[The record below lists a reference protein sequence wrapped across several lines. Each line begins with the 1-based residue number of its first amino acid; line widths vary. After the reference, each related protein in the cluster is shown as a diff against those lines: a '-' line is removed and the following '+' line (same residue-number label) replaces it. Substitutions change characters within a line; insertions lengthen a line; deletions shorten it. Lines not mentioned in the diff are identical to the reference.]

1 MFLSDFMINI
11 INSFYRYF
19 LKYIK
24 KRLHVFT
31 FILFLIVSIL
41 SLTSFKIAGYNIFVE
56 FNNAYRIKKG
66 TNVNLRGVLIGYAD
80 TITIQSNK
88 VVILIHINSSNTL
101 IPRNSLIEANQMGL
115 FNDISI
121 DITPLDN
128 CQDNYDISPNSRT
141 CINSSFVCSNFYL
154 RGYKGLNYDDLVR
167 ATTRISQR
175 FDDPRFFS
183 LFYLLLNNLVDI
195 SDEILC
201 CVYSMSGFSYLLRDL
216 FTVFFLSYLM

>member
-1 MFLSDFMINI
+1 MINI
-11 INSFYRYF
+11 INASYKYYSKHIKR
-19 LKYIK
+19 YIK
-24 KRLHVFT
+24 KKLCVFIIIFF
-31 FILFLIVSIL
+31 FILSFIL
-41 SLTSFKIAGYNIFVE
+41 LTSLKISGYNVFVE
-56 FNNAYRIKKG
+56 FNNAHRIKRG
-66 TNVNLRGVLIGYAD
+66 TNVNLRGVLVGYVD
-80 TITIQSNK
+80 TITIKSNR

-101 IPRNSLIEANQMGL
+101 IPRNSLIEANQIGL

-121 DITPLDN
+121 DITPLGSF
-128 CQDNYDISPNSRT
+128 QDNWNISPNSIA

-183 LFYLLLNNLVDI
+183 LFYLLLNNLFDI

-201 CVYSMSGFSYLLRDL
+201 CVYSFSGFSYLLRDL
-216 FTVFFLSYLM
+216 FSVFFLSYVM